1 MPFTIVIP
9 ARFSSTRLPGKP
21 LLLINGKPM
30 IQHVVEQSLKSDAEQ
45 VIVATDDEQIMAAVK
60 GFGGEVCMTSSEHV
74 SGTDRIQEVAKIYGL
89 SDDHIVVNVQGDEPC
104 IPPAVINQVAHNL
117 HQHKQAAAATLSEA
131 ITSSEEFLNP
141 NAVKV
146 IADQQSMA
154 LYFSRAPI
162 PFSRADW
169 VKNNTVEGLALS
181 AESAGLSSTKV
192 LPQRHIGIYAYRV
205 SLLHEFVKWSPA
217 PLEKIESLEQLRIL
231 YNGKK
236 IHVEEACEQVPGGV
250 DTQEDLER
258 VRTVCF

>member
-1 MPFTIVIP
+1 MSFTIVIP

-21 LLLINGKPM
+21 LLLINRKPM
-30 IQHVVEQSLKSDAEQ
+30 IQHVVEQALKSDAEQ
-45 VIVATDDEQIMAAVK
+45 VIVATDDEKIMAAVK

-74 SGTDRIQEVAKIYGL
+74 SGTDRIQEVATIYGL

-117 HQHKQAAAATLSEA
+117 HQHKQAVAATLSEA
-131 ITSSEEFLNP
+131 ITSTEEFLNP

-146 IADQQSMA
+146 IADQQKMA

-162 PFSRADW
+162 PFPRADW
-169 VKNNTVEGLALS
+169 VKNNSVDGLRLG
-181 AESAGLSSTKV
+181 AESVASANI

-217 PLEKIESLEQLRIL
+217 PLEQTESLEQLRIL

-236 IHVEEACEQVPGGV
+236 IHVEEACGQVPGGV
-250 DTQEDLER
+250 DTQQDLDR
-258 VRTVCF
+258 VRAAYL

>member
-60 GFGGEVCMTSSEHV
+60 SFGGEVGMTSSEHV
-74 SGTDRIQEVAKIYGL
+74 SGTDRIQEVATIYGL

-117 HQHKQAAAATLSEA
+117 HQHQQAAAATLSEA
-131 ITSSEEFLNP
+131 ITTTEEFLNP

-146 IADQQSMA
+146 IADQQKMA

-162 PFSRADW
+162 PFPRADW
-169 VKNNTVEGLALS
+169 VNNHQLEELVLTSQGLA
-181 AESAGLSSTKV
+181 STDV

-205 SLLHEFVKWSPA
+205 SLLHKFVTWSPA
-217 PLEKIESLEQLRIL
+217 PLECIESLEQLRIL

-236 IHVEEACEQVPGGV
+236 IHVEEACEKVPSGV
-250 DTQEDLER
+250 DTQEDLDR
-258 VRTVCF
+258 VRSA

>member
-21 LLLINGKPM
+21 LLPINGKPM

-60 GFGGEVCMTSSEHV
+60 VFGGEVCMTSNEHV
-74 SGTDRIQEVAKIYGL
+74 SGTDRIQEVAKLYGL

-117 HQHKQAAAATLSEA
+117 YQHRQAAAATLSEA
-131 ITSSEEFLNP
+131 ITSTEDFLNP

-146 IADQQSMA
+146 VADQQNMA

-162 PFSRADW
+162 PFPRADW
-169 VKNNTVEGLALS
+169 IENNSLDSLTLDIGSV
-181 AESAGLSSTKV
+181 GLSSTKV

-205 SLLHEFVKWSPA
+205 SLLHEFVQWSPA
-217 PLEKIESLEQLRIL
+217 PLEQIESLEQLRIL

-236 IHVEEACEQVPGGV
+236 IHVAEACEKVPGGV

-258 VRTVCF
+258 VRLVCL